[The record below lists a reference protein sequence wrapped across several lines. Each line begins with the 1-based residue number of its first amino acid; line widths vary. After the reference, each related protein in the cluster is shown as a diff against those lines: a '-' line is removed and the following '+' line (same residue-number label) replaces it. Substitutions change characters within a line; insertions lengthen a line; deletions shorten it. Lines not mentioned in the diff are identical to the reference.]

1 MPPFYWAQ
9 ERGQMSETLTPWTPV
24 FVWKA
29 SNRRFT
35 GRALHLQPSQVSANG
50 QRPAPAHFGGK
61 IMRYI
66 VMIPRITGLGL
77 GLALLLSVMGGPT
90 TAGAVE
96 LITNGGFEV
105 GLVGWART
113 DQVGSFPGST
123 WFVQSGTFSP
133 ASFLPV
139 PPPPGPTHAAMS
151 DGLGPGSHVLFQNF
165 VVPFGVT
172 SAALSFDRFIGN
184 RDAAFFTPSSLD
196 FTVIPNQQA
205 RVDILIGTPS
215 SEFSVAAADVLANI
229 FQTQVGDPLVAGY
242 TLQTTGLT
250 ALLQAHQGQT
260 LQLRFAEVDNQNFF
274 QFGVDVVSLSVAT
287 AAAVPE
293 PASLALL
300 GSGVLALAAICR
312 RSRRGSAAQT

>member
-1 MPPFYWAQ
+1 
-9 ERGQMSETLTPWTPV
+9 
-24 FVWKA
+24 
-29 SNRRFT
+29 
-35 GRALHLQPSQVSANG
+35 
-50 QRPAPAHFGGK
+50 
-61 IMRYI
+61 MRHM

-90 TAGAVE
+90 TADAVE

-105 GLVGWART
+105 GFVGWT
-113 DQVGSFPGST
+113 HMDQVGSFPGST
-123 WFVQSGTFSP
+123 WFVQSGAFSP
-133 ASFLPV
+133 ASFFPV
-139 PPPPGPTHAAMS
+139 PTPPGPTHAAMS

-215 SEFSVAAADVLANI
+215 SEFSVAAADMLANV
-229 FQTQVGDPLVAGY
+229 FQTQFGDPLVSGY
-242 TLQTTGLT
+242 TLQTTSLT
-250 ALLQAHQGQT
+250 ALLQAHQGQM
-260 LQLRFAEVDNQNFF
+260 LQLRFAEVDNQNSF
-274 QFGVDVVSLSVAT
+274 QFGVDAVSLSVAT
-287 AAAVPE
+287 APAVPE

-312 RSRRGSAAQT
+312 RPRRGGAART